1 MPATL
6 NTYLTDAMRLLRE
19 QRQDLVNPEDLRVYI
34 NRARREVA
42 MRSQCMRILTP
53 IAGACSTASIINPGS
68 GYVSGSVSVTI
79 SGPDFPSGLAPTPG
93 GAQATATVVLSGSSI
108 AAVNIIYGG
117 DGYFQPLA
125 GIVSS
130 AGSGASVT
138 IQTSSINVFN
148 ANQEVYP
155 FSGINVSTFPGFGSV
170 YMVLGISVIY
180 ANYRYSLPVYP
191 FSVYQALIR
200 QYPFQYTY
208 VPTFASQIWN
218 GTSGKLYVY
227 PLPSQTYQYEL
238 DCFCLP
244 QDLLTNFSVE
254 ALPDP
259 WTDAVSFYT
268 CYYAMM
274 SLQNYNAASFY
285 MTQFDNF
292 AQRYSNYSRPG
303 RGINSYGR
311 Y

>member
-1 MPATL
+1 MATL
-6 NTYLTDAMRLLRE
+6 NTYLRDAMRLLRE
-19 QRQDLVNPEDLRVYI
+19 QGQDLVNPEDLRIYI
-34 NRARREVA
+34 NRARRDVA
-42 MRSQCMRILTP
+42 MRSQCLRILTP
-53 IAGACSTASIINPGS
+53 IAGSCSTASITSVGS
-68 GYVSGSVSVTI
+68 GYIAGSVSVTI
-79 SGPDFPSGLAPTPG
+79 SAPDFPSGLAPTPG
-93 GAQATATVVLSGSSI
+93 GAQATATVVLSGSTI
-108 AAVNIIYGG
+108 ASVNIISGG

-125 GIVSS
+125 GIVSHV
-130 AGSGASVT
+130 GTGGSVT
-138 IQTSSINVFN
+138 IQTSSINVLN

-155 FSGINVSTFPGFGSV
+155 FSGINVAAFPGYGSV
-170 YMVLGISVIY
+170 YMVLGISIIY

-191 FSVYQALIR
+191 FSTYQALIR

-244 QDLLTNFSVE
+244 LDLLTDSSVE

-268 CYYAMM
+268 CYYAMV
-274 SLQNYNAASFY
+274 SLQNFNASNFY
-285 MTQFDNF
+285 LAQYDNF
-292 AQRYSNYSRPG
+292 VQRYSNYSRPG
-303 RGINSYGR
+303 RGINPYGR
-311 Y
+311 F